1 MKLILLTGNDLRH
14 EYFRKQIANEESL
27 NVLSSYCE
35 STGTEAEAIHK
46 TLIERQHFKAR
57 KQSEVDFFQETN
69 LNIADSSNPN
79 IILKGVV
86 NDTDIVN
93 EIIIHNPDIILCYGA
108 SIIRSKLLDIYKG
121 RFINIH
127 LGLSPYYR
135 GSGTNIW
142 PLIDNRLDLI
152 GATFMHIDK
161 GIDTGNIIHQI
172 RGKVFLGDSPH
183 SIGNRLIKDMVGCCT
198 KLILN
203 FNNLC
208 DMPQPDKDGK
218 IFKDNDFDEK
228 SCLRLYNNFQ
238 NNIIEKF
245 INSNY
250 EHAPII
256 KNTGLIL

>member
-14 EYFRKQIANEESL
+14 EYFRKQIAKVGSL
-27 NVLSSYCE
+27 DVLSSYCE
-35 STGTEAEAIHK
+35 SNSLEPEAIYK

-57 KQSEVDFFQETN
+57 KLSEVDFFQKAN
-69 LNIADSSNPN
+69 LNIVDYSNPS
-79 IILKGVV
+79 IISKGRI
-86 NDTDIVN
+86 NDMDIVD
-93 EIIIHNPDIILCYGA
+93 EIIIRNPDIILCYGA
-108 SIIRSKLLDIYKG
+108 SIIKSKLLDIYKG
-121 RFINIH
+121 RFVNVH

-161 GIDTGNIIHQI
+161 GIDTGKIIHQI
-172 RGKVFLGDSPH
+172 RGKVLLGDSPH
-183 SIGNRLIKDMVGCCT
+183 SIGNRLIKDMVECCT

-203 FNNLC
+203 FNDLC
-208 DMPQPDKDGK
+208 EMPQLEKDGK
-218 IFKDNDFDEK
+218 LFKDNDFDEQ
-228 SCLRLYNNFQ
+228 SCQKLYNNLQ
-238 NNIIEKF
+238 NNIVEKF